1 MKVRTII
8 VILALTLSM
17 VLLGQRS
24 GTEAAA
30 GTELGADMP
39 VGSIVVY
46 AGSTAPEG
54 WLMCDG
60 ALYDVLA
67 YPELFD
73 ILEFTYGSNAAKS
86 AFRVPDLTGRVPVG
100 AKPFT
105 WYCDTL
111 GKTGGEAT
119 VSLTESEMPAYKHN
133 VSASSHAHGTSV
145 SPHNHTV
152 TLAPHVHNISDRG
165 HTHGINDPGHIHGV
179 NDPGHHHFIDLD
191 DMPGRPGV
199 DDAGESGRWDEG
211 INTDDATTGISIR
224 THSTGIVVNSAV
236 TGITVLGANVPTSV
250 GNTTVSASVQSAD
263 VSLSEA
269 SKGSGAAHENLQPY
283 LVLHYIIKSG
293 IPGLSPMPVR

>member
-1 MKVRTII
+1 MKARTIL

-24 GTEAAA
+24 GTEAGV
-30 GTELGADMP
+30 GTEFGADMP
-39 VGSIVVY
+39 VGSIVAY

-73 ILEFTYGSNAAKS
+73 IVEFTYGNNTAKS

-100 AKPFT
+100 AKPLT
-105 WYCDTL
+105 WYCDKL

-119 VSLTESEMPAYKHN
+119 VSLTESEMPAHKHN
-133 VSASSHAHGTSV
+133 VSAANHGHGTSV

-152 TLAPHVHNISDRG
+152 TLAPHVHNISDPR
-165 HTHGINDPGHIHGV
+165 HIHGITDPAHKHSINDPGHDHR
-179 NDPGHHHFIDLD
+179 IDLD
-191 DMPGRPGV
+191 NAVGGHGV
-199 DDAGESGRWDEG
+199 DDAAESIEG
-211 INTDDATTGISIR
+211 ATDSGDATTGITINEAL
-224 THSTGIVVNSAV
+224 TGVRVGLAP
-236 TGITVLGANVPTSV
+236 TGITVLGANVPASV

-283 LVLHYIIKSG
+283 LVLNYIIKSG